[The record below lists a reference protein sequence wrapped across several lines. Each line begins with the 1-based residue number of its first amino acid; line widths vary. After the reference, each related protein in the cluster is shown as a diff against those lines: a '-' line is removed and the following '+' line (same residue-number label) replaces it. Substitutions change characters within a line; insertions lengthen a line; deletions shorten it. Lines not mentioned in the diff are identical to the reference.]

1 MFMGIIVIN
10 CNLFHGAI
18 HSFILD
24 VEDELIMEH
33 FTVEELEE
41 IEGITIPEVP
51 DISDEI
57 DDYLGKFFGK
67 VINISITRY

>member
-10 CNLFHGAI
+10 CSLFHSAI